1 MPPTRR
7 ESPPSK
13 VLFATPECAPLA
25 KTGGLGDVSAALPAA
40 LLALGL
46 VIGGIAYK
54 YADELSNLAQSVT
67 GGKTGH
73 AHGHFH
79 Y

>member
-1 MPPTRR
+1 MGQA
-7 ESPPSK
+7 EM
-13 VLFATPECAPLA
+13 
-25 KTGGLGDVSAALPAA
+25 GDPGKSGASRDWRLIVAA

-73 AHGHFH
+73 AQGHFH